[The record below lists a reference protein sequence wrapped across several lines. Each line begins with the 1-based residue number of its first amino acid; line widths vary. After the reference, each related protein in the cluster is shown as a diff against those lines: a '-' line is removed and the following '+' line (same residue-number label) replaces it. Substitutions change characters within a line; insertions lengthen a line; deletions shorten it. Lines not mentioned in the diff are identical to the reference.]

1 MLLVRRLRRRLT
13 VSNGRSN
20 FERHEA
26 SADANN
32 QQTTRDATHEAS
44 TKTLSN
50 YERGSDF
57 TIHELPAEIPISQPD
72 SSSCRPSSGHEDL
85 AHLASDFAGISVQNS
100 DLEEPD
106 AADNVP
112 AHSDDLQIPPWEV
125 QIQQY
130 QKQLI
135 RHVSVMLS
143 FYERSP
149 FPCWS
154 GHS

>member
-32 QQTTRDATHEAS
+32 QQTTRDATYEAS

-57 TIHELPAEIPISQPD
+57 TIHELP
-72 SSSCRPSSGHEDL
+72 DL